1 MTSYRVSCKVNRWC
15 QSETE
20 RERERERESRLSFSL
35 SLFSF
40 CKPQASVKKDMAAES
55 FSLGYSKTVKEKCLE
70 GEDDL
75 ILALFY
81 MQYEHSKLAPGFE
94 EKKSQVS
101 YER

>member
-1 MTSYRVSCKVNRWC
+1 
-15 QSETE
+15 
-20 RERERERESRLSFSL
+20 
-35 SLFSF
+35 
-40 CKPQASVKKDMAAES
+40 MAAES